1 MAPEVFLH
9 EPYNSKVDV
18 YSFAMICYQLFEQRM
33 PFDGTDPIQAA
44 KHAAMHKL
52 RPHLEE
58 MAPQTPNREVR
69 EVCDRGGLVCAHFR
83 HCAIGPGLQ
92 SYSVPNVAY
101 FEPCDG
107 MRVSLVPGHV
117 MVAGAGH
124 SAAHAQLVTNF
135 FVAR

>member
-69 EVCDRGGLVCAHFR
+69 EVCDRGGLVRAHFR
-83 HCAIGPGLQ
+83 HCTIGAGLQ
-92 SYSVPNVAY
+92 SYSVPYAAY
-101 FEPCDG
+101 FESCDG
-107 MRVSLVPGHV
+107 TCVSLVPGHD
-117 MVAGAGH
+117 MLAGAGYL
-124 SAAHAQLVTNF
+124 AAYAQLVTNC